1 MQANVRGQLG
11 PEVQVIG
18 CPRKRYAAAGCERVH
33 VWPIADEEAQLA
45 RLAEEML
52 PKITAPRPQPGNAG
66 PNRVSAPTSDPRE
79 IEPCQLSQT
88 RLS

>member
-33 VWPIADEEAQLA
+33 VWPIADEEGPA
-45 RLAEEML
+45 RASGRRGAA
-52 PKITAPRPQPGNAG
+52 KITAPRPPHAKAG
-66 PNRVSAPTSDPRE
+66 P
-79 IEPCQLSQT
+79 EPGL
-88 RLS
+88 RAN

>member
-45 RLAEEML
+45 RLAEEVL
-52 PKITAPRPQPGNAG
+52 PKITAPRPPPAKAG
-66 PNRVSAPTSDPRE
+66 PEPGSPR
-79 IEPCQLSQT
+79 QLAT
-88 RLS
+88 RGKLSRAS

>member
-45 RLAEEML
+45 RLAEEAL
-52 PKITAPRPQPGNAG
+52 PKITAPRRRMQKPV
-66 PNRVSAPTSDPRE
+66 PNRDLRAN
-79 IEPCQLSQT
+79 
-88 RLS
+88 